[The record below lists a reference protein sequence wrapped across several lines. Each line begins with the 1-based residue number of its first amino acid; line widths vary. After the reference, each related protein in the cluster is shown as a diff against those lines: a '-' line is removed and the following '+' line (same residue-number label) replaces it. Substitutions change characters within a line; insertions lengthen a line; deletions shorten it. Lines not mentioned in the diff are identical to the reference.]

1 MFLSGAGIDE
11 PFAFNDGV
19 CCYPFV
25 GHPNSKCTEEN
36 GAHEQKNGAHHEHI
50 ESQGKVHVRA
60 SLAQNTQA

>member
-11 PFAFNDGV
+11 PLDVNGGV
-19 CCYPFV
+19 YCCSFV
-25 GHPNSKCTEEN
+25 GHPNSKCTEKN

-60 SLAQNTQA
+60 SLAKNAQA